1 MVNIKRS
8 LLLFIVM
15 IALVAGASGM
25 AMYMGIDFSGF
36 SGFSGGNGSV
46 TVSADDYEEY
56 QHLKDTYSKVDFLRN
71 YVVENYY
78 KEVNEEDLD
87 TGILRGLF
95 DGLGDY
101 YSYYMTEEEYEAILI
116 SLTGEYSGVGITLA
130 PNDDGYIEV
139 IAPTEGSPA
148 EAAGIRRGDIILSV
162 DEVEYAGAEIDTA
175 AAAIRGRS
183 GTTVDLRV
191 LRDGEELEFNLRREK
206 IISKTIKSQILADQI
221 GYIRIS
227 SFEESTYED
236 FKIALN
242 DMEEKDVKGLVVDL
256 RDNPGGL
263 VDSCIDI
270 ADLLM
275 DKGTVVYSENQF
287 GNREYYTTKDGSTPI
302 PYVLLVNG
310 GSASAAEILS
320 AGVQDNGEGKIVGT
334 QTYGKGVI
342 QQMDQLADGSA
353 VKLTIL
359 QYFSPNGNVIHQVGI
374 TPDYPV
380 ELLDADYDAEGEII
394 NDRQLNQALELFKQ
408 P

>member
-1 MVNIKRS
+1 MVSIKRG
-8 LLLFIVM
+8 LLLLIV
-15 IALVAGASGM
+15 IVALVAGASGM
-25 AMYMGIDFSGF
+25 AMYTGIDFSRFSSF
-36 SGFSGGNGSV
+36 SGESGSV
-46 TVSADDYEEY
+46 TVSTADYEEY
-56 QHLKDTYSKVDFLRN
+56 QHLKETYSKVDFLRS
-71 YVVENYY
+71 YVIENYY

-101 YSYYMTEEEYEAILI
+101 YSYYMTEEEYESILI

-148 EAAGIRRGDIILSV
+148 ETAGIKRGDIILSV
-162 DEVEYAGAEIDTA
+162 DGVEYAGAEIDTA

-183 GTTVDLRV
+183 GTTVDLTI
-191 LRDGEELEFNLRREK
+191 LRDGEELQFSLRREK
-206 IISKTIKSQILADQI
+206 IISKTVKSEMLADQI

-236 FKIALN
+236 FKIALS
-242 DMEEKDVKGLVVDL
+242 DMEDKGVKGLVVDL

-275 DKGTVVYSENQF
+275 DKGTVVYSENQY
-287 GNREYYTTKDGSTPI
+287 GDREYYTTKDGSTPL

-320 AGVQDNGEGKIVGT
+320 AGVQDNGAGIIVGT
-334 QTYGKGVI
+334 QTFGKGVI

-359 QYFSPNGNVIHQVGI
+359 QYFSPNGNVIHQIGI
-374 TPDYPV
+374 TPDHIV

-394 NDRQLNQALELFKQ
+394 NDRQLNKAIELIKQ